1 MSRTRGGPSNIER
14 RRKQG
19 FGEGEGA
26 AYKPWSTARSFSSR
40 GMTHRVFS
48 EKTGRIHHYFSTS
61 EMGCGLLLEWSEE
74 VLDYREQFPMHDLAE
89 TREIAAALGYEH
101 PTRRRRSKGQTIE
114 EDMVMTVDFLV
125 TLAREINGTRQVA
138 ISVKLVESLNDLA
151 QQRRTLEKEEIA
163 RRYWERRGIPFRFV
177 TDRELPRV
185 LIENL
190 SLVFHYVQLD
200 GFGIPGEEI
209 PYLLDHLY
217 DRVAAAPGVPVNRT
231 CALTDERLR
240 LSKGTSAALVWHA
253 IAKKVW
259 YVDMTVRL
267 DPERPLHG
275 LSMATS
281 TQRRRIA

>member
-1 MSRTRGGPSNIER
+1 MPTMRGGPTNIER

-26 AYKPWSTARSFSSR
+26 SYKPWSTAQSFSSR

-48 EKTGRIHHYFSTS
+48 EKTGRMHTYYSTP
-61 EMGCGLLLEWSEE
+61 ELGCGLLLEWSDE

-89 TREIAAALGYEH
+89 TQEIAANLGYEH
-101 PTRRRRSKGQTIE
+101 PTRRRRSRGQTIE

-125 TLAREINGTRQVA
+125 TLAREIGDVRQVA
-138 ISVKLVESLNDLA
+138 ISVKLTESLDDPA
-151 QQRRTLEKEEIA
+151 QQQRTLEKEEIA
-163 RRYWERRGIPFRFV
+163 RRYWERRGVPFRFV

-200 GFGIPGEEI
+200 GLGIPEEEI
-209 PYLLDHLY
+209 SSALDHLY
-217 DRVAAAPGVPVNRT
+217 DRIAAAPGVAVNRT
-231 CALTDERLR
+231 CALMDERLR
-240 LSKGTSAALVWHA
+240 LPKGTSAALVWHA
-253 IAKKVW
+253 IATKCW
-259 YVDMTVRL
+259 SVDMTARL

-275 LSMATS
+275 LGIVTKA
-281 TQRRRIA
+281 RRVA

>member
-1 MSRTRGGPSNIER
+1 MPRTRGGATNIER
-14 RRKQG
+14 RRKEG

-26 AYKPWSTARSFSSR
+26 SYKPWSTAQSFSSR

-48 EKTGRIHHYFSTS
+48 EKTGRMHTYYSTP
-61 EMGCGLLLEWSEE
+61 ELGCGLLLEWSDE

-89 TREIAAALGYEH
+89 TQEIATALGYEH

-125 TLAREINGTRQVA
+125 TLAREIDDVRQVA
-138 ISVKLVESLNDLA
+138 ISVKLVESLDDSA
-151 QQRRTLEKEEIA
+151 QQQRTLEKEEIA
-163 RRYWERRGIPFRFV
+163 RRYWERRGVPFRFV

-200 GFGIPGEEI
+200 GLGIPEEQI
-209 PYLLDHLY
+209 PSVLDHLY
-217 DRVAAAPGVPVNRT
+217 DRIAAAPGVAVNRT
-231 CALTDERLR
+231 CLMDERLR
-240 LSKGTSAALVWHA
+240 LPRNTSASLVWHA
-253 IAKKVW
+253 IATKRW
-259 YVDMTVRL
+259 SVDMTARL

-275 LSMATS
+275 LRIVTKA
-281 TQRRRIA
+281 RRVA